1 MIGNNVNAEV
11 ISQQGEKTY
20 VPAVVEGIISP
31 KLFKAFYVT
40 NQPEEYM
47 NVYLEQLFSFFGE
60 DVLNENWV
68 YLSLED
74 GSYIYTPE
82 SKVVV

>member
-1 MIGNNVNAEV
+1 MIGNSVNAEV
-11 ISQQGEKTY
+11 ISQHGEKKY

-31 KLFKAFYVT
+31 KLFSAFYVT
-40 NQPEEYM
+40 SQTEENM
-47 NVYLEQLFSFFGE
+47 ALYLEQIFSFYGE
-60 DVLNENWV
+60 NVLSENWV

-82 SKVVV
+82 SKVV